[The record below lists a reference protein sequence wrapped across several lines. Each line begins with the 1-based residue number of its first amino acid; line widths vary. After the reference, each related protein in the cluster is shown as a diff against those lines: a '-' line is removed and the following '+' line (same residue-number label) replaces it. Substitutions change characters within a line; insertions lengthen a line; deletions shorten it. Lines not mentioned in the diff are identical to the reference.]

1 MSLTAMSFLW
11 IGSQIPLFL
20 LGGVIPLIYND
31 VGDYDIWLWLV
42 LGYLIPNSALC
53 PFVGALSDLIGR
65 KLVAAIGQILLIIGP
80 IITVTAHGMHQA
92 IGKFLHVGDT
102 M

>member
-1 MSLTAMSFLW
+1 MSFLW

-92 IGKFLHVGDT
+92 IGKFSHVRHW
-102 M
+102 MHI